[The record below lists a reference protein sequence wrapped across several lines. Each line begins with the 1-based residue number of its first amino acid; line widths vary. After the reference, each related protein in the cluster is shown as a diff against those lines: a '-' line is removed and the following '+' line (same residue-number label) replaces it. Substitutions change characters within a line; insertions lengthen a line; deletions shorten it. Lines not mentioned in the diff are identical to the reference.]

1 MADSRRQ
8 VILKELDAAIGNL
21 EWAETHLSRILGM
34 YLEVV
39 NQLTENNQE
48 IPNSYAEIGTA
59 IDNSLEAITMI
70 KSMVQQVKD
79 RS

>member
-8 VILKELDAAIGNL
+8 TILKELDGALGNL
-21 EWAETHLSRILGM
+21 GWAKTHLGRILGM

-39 NQLTENNQE
+39 NTMNEAGQE

-59 IDNSLEAITMI
+59 LDNSLEAIGMI
-70 KSMVQQVKD
+70 ESMVTQIKD